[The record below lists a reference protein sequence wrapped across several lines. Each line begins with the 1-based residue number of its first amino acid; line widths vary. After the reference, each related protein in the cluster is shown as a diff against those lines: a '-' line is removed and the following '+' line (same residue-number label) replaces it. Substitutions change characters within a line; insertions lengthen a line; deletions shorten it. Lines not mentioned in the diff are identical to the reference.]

1 MAAIRY
7 RAMRLVTT
15 LAYGFATALVFVAL
29 AAALIGEP
37 APDSAVH
44 GGLTTATVLRSDG
57 SRADGPRTPAPVDTD
72 RPSS

>member
-1 MAAIRY
+1 
-7 RAMRLVTT
+7 MRLVTT
-15 LAYGFATALVFVAL
+15 LAYGFAAALVFVAL

-37 APDSAVH
+37 APDRAAH

-57 SRADGPRTPAPVDTD
+57 SRADAPRTPAPVETD